1 MSATTSQPP
10 VRSIPTIQWSW
21 IRDIALS
28 HKRELIIAHIVA
40 LLGTLAAVPIPLLMP
55 LLVDEVLL
63 DQPGAIVHTL
73 QPMFPPEWYGPVL
86 YIMATL
92 FITLLLRFMALV
104 ASVWQ
109 TRQFV
114 TIAKDITYQ
123 IRKRML
129 AHLQCIAMSA
139 YETMGSGTITSHFVT
154 DVNAIDQ
161 FIGETTSKFLIAL
174 LAVLGTTVVLLIMHW
189 QLALVILFMNPLVIW
204 VTLQFGKRVKDL
216 KKREN
221 SAFEIFQQ
229 TLSDTLEAIQQIR
242 ASNREQHYISRAID
256 RARHVRNHSTAFSWK
271 SDAANRLSFV
281 IFLFG
286 FDCFRALSMLMVVF
300 SDLSI
305 GQMMAVFGYLWFMM
319 SPVQELLNIQ
329 YAWFGAKAALN
340 RVNELLATEQ
350 EPHYPH
356 QQNPFAG
363 VNTVDIH
370 IRDAVFAYGDGPDVL
385 NGVTLDI
392 KAGEKIALV
401 GASGGGKSTL
411 VQVLL
416 GLYPLKSGQLEYGGV
431 SVREIGLEV
440 VREHVATVLQH
451 PALFNDSIRM
461 NLTLG
466 RDFSDEQLWQSLEIA
481 QLADTIRQT
490 EHQLDAIIGHDGV
503 RLSGGQRQRLAI
515 ARMILTNPSVV
526 ILDEATSA
534 LDTDTEARLHQA
546 MQGFLDQR
554 TTIIIAHRLSAVKQ
568 ADRVYVF
575 EDGHIIEEGSH
586 DELIQAD
593 GLYQKLYG
601 HFYQ

>member
-1 MSATTSQPP
+1 MRNQTNN
-10 VRSIPTIQWSW
+10 PTHAVQWRW
-21 IRDIALS
+21 ILGIALK
-28 HKRELIIAHIVA
+28 HKRELTIANIVA
-40 LLGTLAAVPIPLLMP
+40 LLGTIASVPIPLLMP
-55 LLVDEVLL
+55 LMVDEVLL
-63 DQPGAIVHTL
+63 NQPATIVNTMKPL
-73 QPMFPPEWYGPVL
+73 FPSAWHGPVL
-86 YIMATL
+86 
-92 FITLLLRFMALV
+92 FICGVLILTLLLRFVALV
-104 ASVWQ
+104 ATVWQ

-114 TIAKDITYQ
+114 TIAKDATYR
-123 IRKRML
+123 IRERML
-129 AHLQCIAMSA
+129 QHLQCIAMSA
-139 YETMGSGTITSHFVT
+139 YETRGSGTITSYFVT

-174 LAVLGTTVVLLIMHW
+174 LTVIGTTIVLLIMHW

-216 KKREN
+216 KKQEN
-221 SAFEIFQQ
+221 SAFEVFQQ
-229 TLSDTLEAIQQIR
+229 TLADTLEAIQQIR
-242 ASNREQHYISRAID
+242 ASNREKHYIHRAID
-256 RARHVRNHSTAFSWK
+256 QAREVRNHSTAFSWK
-271 SDAANRLSFV
+271 SDAAGRLSFV

-329 YAWFGAKAALN
+329 YAWFGAKAALSRIN
-340 RVNELLATEQ
+340 NLLSTEQ

-356 QQNPFAG
+356 NQNPFADKQ
-363 VNTVDIH
+363 TVDVH
-370 IRDAVFAYGDGPDVL
+370 IEGAVFAYGEGPDVL

-416 GLYPLKSGQLEYGGV
+416 GLYPLKSGELKFDNV
-431 SVREIGLEV
+431 PVNEIGLDV

-451 PALFNDSIRM
+451 PALFNDTIRM

-466 RDFSDEQLWQSLEIA
+466 RDCSDKELWQALEVA
-481 QLADTIRQT
+481 QLADTIKEIDQ
-490 EHQLDAIIGHDGV
+490 ELDAVIGHDGV

-534 LDTDTEARLHQA
+534 LDTHTEARLHQA
-546 MQGFLDQR
+546 MQGFLDER

-586 DELIQAD
+586 DELIQAE

-601 HFYQ
+601 HIYQ

>member
-1 MSATTSQPP
+1 MSNPSEN
-10 VRSIPTIQWSW
+10 PTPAIQWHW
-21 IRDIALS
+21 ILSIALK
-28 HKRELIIAHIVA
+28 HKRELIIANIVA
-40 LLGTLAAVPIPLLMP
+40 LFGAIASVPIPLLMP
-55 LLVDEVLL
+55 LMVDEVLL
-63 DQPGAIVHTL
+63 NQPATIVNTMKPL
-73 QPMFPPEWYGPVL
+73 FPPAWHGPVL
-86 YIMATL
+86 
-92 FITLLLRFMALV
+92 FICGVLILTLLLRFVALI
-104 ASVWQ
+104 ATVWQ

-114 TIAKDITYQ
+114 HIAKDATYR
-123 IRKRML
+123 IRERML
-129 AHLQCIAMSA
+129 HHLQCIAMSA
-139 YETMGSGTITSHFVT
+139 YETKGSGTITSHFVT

-174 LAVLGTTVVLLIMHW
+174 LTVIGTTIVLLIMHW

-216 KKREN
+216 KKQEN

-229 TLSDTLEAIQQIR
+229 TLADTLEAIQQIR
-242 ASNREQHYISRAID
+242 ASNREKHYIHRAID
-256 RARHVRNHSTAFSWK
+256 QAREVRDHSTAFSWK
-271 SDAANRLSFV
+271 SDAAGRLSFV

-286 FDCFRALSMLMVVF
+286 FDCFRAISMLMVVF

-329 YAWFGAKAALN
+329 YAWFSAKAALQRIN
-340 RVNELLATEQ
+340 DLLATEQ

-356 QQNPFAG
+356 NQDPFVG
-363 VNTVDIH
+363 KKTVDVH
-370 IRDAVFAYGDGPDVL
+370 IEDAVFAYGEGPDVL

-416 GLYPLKSGQLEYGGV
+416 GLYPLKSGELKFDNV
-431 SVREIGLEV
+431 PVNEIGLDV

-466 RDFSDEQLWQSLEIA
+466 RDHADDKLWEALEVA
-481 QLADTIRQT
+481 QLADTIKEIDQ
-490 EHQLDAIIGHDGV
+490 ELDAIIGHDGV

-534 LDTDTEARLHQA
+534 LDTHTEARLHQA
-546 MQGFLDQR
+546 MQGFLDER

-586 DELIQAD
+586 DELIQAE

-601 HFYQ
+601 HIYQ

>member
-1 MSATTSQPP
+1 MPNQSYNPSTAISWQWI
-10 VRSIPTIQWSW
+10 RSI
-21 IRDIALS
+21 AFE
-28 HKRELIIAHIVA
+28 HKRELVIAHIVA
-40 LLGTLAAVPIPLLMP
+40 LLGTVASVPIPLLMP

-63 DQPGAIVHTL
+63 NQPGFIVNTMNPL
-73 QPMFPPEWYGPVL
+73 FPEGWHGPVL
-86 YIMATL
+86 YIGGTL
-92 FITLLLRFMALV
+92 ALTLLLRFFALITT
-104 ASVWQ
+104 VWQ
-109 TRQFV
+109 TRHFV
-114 TIAKDITYQ
+114 CIAKDVTYR
-123 IRKRML
+123 IRQRML
-129 AHLQCIAMSA
+129 LHLQKIAMSA
-139 YETMGSGTITSHFVT
+139 YETKGSGTITSHFVT

-174 LAVLGTTVVLLIMHW
+174 LTVIGTTIVLLIMHW
-189 QLALVILFMNPLVIW
+189 QLALIILFMNPVVIW

-216 KKREN
+216 KKQEN
-221 SAFEIFQQ
+221 SAFEVFQQ

-242 ASNREQHYISRAID
+242 ASNREKHYISRAID
-256 RARHVRNHSTAFSWK
+256 HAREVRNHSTAFSWK

-286 FDCFRALSMLMVVF
+286 FDCFRAISMLMVVF

-329 YAWFGAKAALN
+329 YALFGAKAALVRIN
-340 RVNELLATEQ
+340 DLLATEQ

-356 QQNPFAG
+356 LHNPFTDK
-363 VNTVDIH
+363 NTVDVH
-370 IRDAVFAYGDGPDVL
+370 IENAIFAYGDSADVL

-416 GLYPLKSGQLEYGGV
+416 GLYPLKSGTLKFGGIPV
-431 SVREIGLEV
+431 NEIGLEV

-451 PALFNDSIRM
+451 PALFNDTVRM

-466 RDFSDEQLWQSLEIA
+466 REQPDENLWQALEIA
-481 QLADTIRQT
+481 QLADTIKETDQ
-490 EHQLDAIIGHDGV
+490 QLDAVIGHDGV

-534 LDTDTEARLHQA
+534 LDTHTEARLHQA
-546 MQGFLDQR
+546 MQDFLDKR

-586 DELIQAD
+586 NELIQAN

-601 HFYQ
+601 HIYQ

>member
-1 MSATTSQPP
+1 MNNPP
-10 VRSIPTIQWSW
+10 VNPSSAAIQWQW
-21 IRDIALS
+21 IRSVALE
-28 HKRELIIAHIVA
+28 HKRELIIAHTVA
-40 LLGTLAAVPIPLLMP
+40 LLGAIASVPIPLLMP
-55 LLVDEVLL
+55 LMVDEVLL
-63 DQPGAIVHTL
+63 NQPGALVNNIKPL
-73 QPMFPPEWYGPVL
+73 FPDHWHGPVL
-86 YIMATL
+86 FIISALILTL
-92 FITLLLRFMALV
+92 VLRFITLV
-104 ASVWQ
+104 ATVWQ

-114 TIAKDITYQ
+114 CIAKDVTYR
-123 IRKRML
+123 IRERML
-129 AHLQCIAMSA
+129 LHLQKIAMSA
-139 YETMGSGTITSHFVT
+139 YETKGSGTITSHFVT

-174 LAVLGTTVVLLIMHW
+174 LAVIGTTIVLLIMHW
-189 QLALVILFMNPLVIW
+189 QLALVILFMNPVVIW

-216 KKREN
+216 KKQEN
-221 SAFEIFQQ
+221 SAFEVFQQ

-242 ASNREQHYISRAID
+242 ASNREKHYINRAID
-256 RARHVRNHSTAFSWK
+256 QAREVRNHSTAFSWK

-286 FDCFRALSMLMVVF
+286 FDCFRAISMLIVVF

-305 GQMMAVFGYLWFMM
+305 GQMMAVFAYLWFMM
-319 SPVQELLNIQ
+319 APVQDLLNIQ

-340 RVNELLATEQ
+340 RINDLLVTEQ

-356 QQNPFAG
+356 LHNPFTG
-363 VNTVDIH
+363 KHTVSLH
-370 IRDAVFAYGDGPDVL
+370 IANATFAYGDGPNIL

-401 GASGGGKSTL
+401 GASGGGKSTM
-411 VQVLL
+411 VQALL
-416 GLYPLKSGQLEYGGV
+416 GLYPLKSGELKFDGV
-431 SVREIGLEV
+431 PVEQIGLEV
-440 VREHVATVLQH
+440 VREHVATVLQN
-451 PALFNDSIRM
+451 PALFNDTVHM

-466 RDFSDEQLWQSLEIA
+466 RDHSDHDIWRALQIA
-481 QLADTIRQT
+481 QLDDTIR
-490 EHQLDAIIGHDGV
+490 ELDHQLDTIIGHDGV

-515 ARMILTNPSVV
+515 ARMILSNPSVV

-534 LDTDTEARLHQA
+534 LDTHTEASLHVA
-546 MQGFLDQR
+546 MEDFLDQR

-586 DELIQAD
+586 DKLIQSD

-601 HFYQ
+601 HIYQ